1 VFPGR
6 TRCYTERVSAH
17 RARCAFVTCEQVP
30 ALDPD
35 DRVAL
40 EELRGRGVATS
51 VSVWSDPSVDWS
63 ATALCLLRST
73 WDYHARYREFMAWV
87 DRVTAVTVVRND
99 PTLVR
104 WSAHKSYLRDLAD
117 RGVPV
122 VPTTWLKQ
130 GDSHDIGAVTAA
142 AGWRD
147 VVIKPARGAA
157 ANDVLRVGGRGSG
170 RDAGQ
175 AHLDRLLATHD
186 VLVQP
191 YLESVAEHGERALV
205 FFDGRFSHAV
215 RKKPFD
221 TKLAIDAGSPRVDA
235 ADEEV
240 AVARAA
246 IDAAPGRPLYARVDL
261 LRDDDGHACVNEV
274 ELIEPALYL
283 SAHDPARVA
292 FADAVERE
300 LEAIAS

>member
-1 VFPGR
+1 
-6 TRCYTERVSAH
+6 
-17 RARCAFVTCEQVP
+17 
-30 ALDPD
+30 
-35 DRVAL
+35 
-40 EELRGRGVATS
+40 
-51 VSVWSDPSVDWS
+51 
-63 ATALCLLRST
+63 
-73 WDYHARYREFMAWV
+73 M
-87 DRVTAVTVVRND
+87 
-99 PTLVR
+99 
-104 WSAHKSYLRDLAD
+104 
-117 RGVPV
+117 
-122 VPTTWLKQ
+122 
-130 GDSHDIGAVTAA
+130 
-142 AGWRD
+142 
-147 VVIKPARGAA
+147 IKPGRGAA
-157 ANDVLRVGGRGSG
+157 ASDLLLVRGNGSG
-170 RDAGQ
+170 HGSGQ
-175 AHLDRLLATHD
+175 AHLDRLLAAHD

-191 YLESVAEHGERALV
+191 YLESIAEHGERALV

-235 ADEEV
+235 